1 MNYTELLDN
10 VRNYTEVTSDVLSN
24 TVVNVF
30 LTNIENQIE
39 RLLDSDAQRR
49 YATTTFEANNAFL
62 DVSGP
67 EGGFRFARGLQIH
80 AADGTITWMEQ
91 RDTTFIDEFA
101 VERSTTDVNF
111 TGQPKY
117 WANWDAKT
125 LIVAPTPNV
134 AYTVEMWYDE
144 TAERLGNGAGTTS
157 TTTFISNNAPEVLL
171 YGTLSEAFSYLKNDK
186 DMQLYTQKFQVALQA
201 FANEQMGRKRRDEY
215 VDGVLRVALP
225 SADPKA

>member
-1 MNYTELLDN
+1 MNYSELLDN

-30 LTNIENQIE
+30 LVNIENQID

-91 RDTTFIDEFA
+91 RDTTFIDEYA

-117 WANWDAKT
+117 WANWDATT

-186 DMQLYTQKFQVALQA
+186 DMQLYTQKFQTALQA

>member
-1 MNYTELLDN
+1 MNYSELLDN

-24 TVVNVF
+24 TVINVF
-30 LTNIENQIE
+30 LTNIENQID
-39 RLLDSDAQRR
+39 RLIDTDAQRR

-67 EGGFRFARGLQIH
+67 EGGFRFARALQIV
-80 AADGTITWMEQ
+80 ADDGTRTWLEQ
-91 RDTTFIDEFA
+91 RDATFMDEYS
-101 VERSTTDVNF
+101 VERSTTDTNF

-117 WANWDAKT
+117 WGNWDATT
-125 LIVAPTPNV
+125 LIVAPTPNT

-144 TAERLGNGAGTTS
+144 TPERLGNGSGTTT
-157 TTTFISNNAPEVLL
+157 TTTFLSNNAPEVLL
-171 YGTLSEAFSYLKNDK
+171 YGTLSEAFSYLKNAQ
-186 DMQLYTQKFQVALQA
+186 DMQLYTQKFQTALQA